1 MTPDMSF
8 ANRPTTPWSLLLGT
22 LFAGLLTLALAPQ
35 PATAQGSSGPS
46 QQQKAMHYSLYY
58 ENFKN
63 ENFEGA
69 QKDLTWILSNAP
81 GFPKGDDRNYE
92 RAVELYAGLAQ
103 QASDPEKQAA
113 YLDTAMTYLTTA
125 EQKLE
130 KHGLNYSKYEWELER
145 GRFLEQYSSMI
156 SEKPEGLQTAEAHY
170 QKAFEMN
177 PSEINPYYL
186 NQVVKGLK
194 EANKQEE
201 LLGFLDTVAEERGDD
216 QEAMKIVERA
226 RQEVF
231 GRNPQARVDYL
242 QSQLE
247 KNPNDAEVMGNL
259 FTALVNQ
266 GNIREAS
273 KIADRLMQTNPSA
286 SIVRKVAQ
294 MRLENGRSEEAFAT
308 YQKAMEQ
315 GAELSAQ
322 DLFNMGT
329 AQQRMGNLS
338 KARTYF
344 RKAISQ
350 QSDFG
355 QAYIAIGDLY
365 AKAVSQCGG
374 SKMSRNDKA
383 VYWLAVDL
391 YEKAKRVDSS
401 IASTAD
407 SKIGTYR
414 KYFPNQEDI
423 FYRDDWEAGQSF
435 RIDYGCYSWINETT
449 TVRQAS

>member
-1 MTPDMSF
+1 MHS
-8 ANRPTTPWSLLLGT
+8 ANRPLSSWSLLLGT

-69 QKDLTWILSNAP
+69 QKDLSWILSNAP

-103 QASDPEKQAA
+103 QSSNPQKQAA

-125 EQKLE
+125 EKKLE
-130 KHGLNYSKYEWELER
+130 KHGLQYSKYEWELER

-156 SEKPEGLQTAEAHY
+156 SEKPEVLKTPEAHY
-170 QKAFEMN
+170 QKAFDMN
-177 PSEINPYYL
+177 PTEINPYYI
-186 NQVVKGLK
+186 NQVIKGLK
-194 EANKQEE
+194 QANNQEE
-201 LLGFLDTVAEERGDD
+201 LLGFLDSVAEKRGDD
-216 QEAMKIVERA
+216 KEIMKIVEQT
-226 RQEVF
+226 RQQVF
-231 GRNPQARVDYL
+231 GRNPQARVEYL
-242 QSQLE
+242 RSQLE
-247 KNPNDAEVMGNL
+247 KTPNDAEVMASL

-266 GNIREAS
+266 GNIQEAS
-273 KIADRLMQTNPSA
+273 QMADRLMDTNPPA
-286 SIVRKVAQ
+286 DIVRKVAQ

-308 YQKAMEQ
+308 YQKAMDQ
-315 GAELSAQ
+315 GAELAAE
-322 DLFNMGT
+322 DLFNMGN

-344 RKAISQ
+344 RKAISKK
-350 QSDFG
+350 SDFG
-355 QAYIAIGDLY
+355 KAYIAIGDLY

-383 VYWLAVDL
+383 VYWLAVDM
-391 YEKAKRVDSS
+391 YQKAKRVDASA
-401 IASTAD
+401 ASTAD

-423 FYRDDWEAGQSF
+423 FYRDDWKAGQSF